1 MHSHVCIKRVTN
13 GGRVKCVY
21 KINGKFRYIFL
32 HIKCKYRD

>member
-1 MHSHVCIKRVTN
+1 MHSHVCIKCVNN

-21 KINGKFRYIFL
+21 KIHGKFRYIFL